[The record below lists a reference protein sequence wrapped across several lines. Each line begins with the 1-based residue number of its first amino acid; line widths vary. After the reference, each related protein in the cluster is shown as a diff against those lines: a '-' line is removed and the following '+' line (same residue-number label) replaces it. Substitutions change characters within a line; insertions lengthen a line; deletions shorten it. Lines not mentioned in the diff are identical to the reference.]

1 MELILRSRNGK
12 VSDRHRKYIETKLT
26 RLERYMDIIE
36 RATVEITEEQRH
48 NEGAVHRA
56 QVTLQGEHGVLL
68 RAERH
73 ANDLHAAVDEVADT
87 LQRQIQRYKEKH
99 WRRGRVRRQGDGYI
113 QVLPARAR
121 ARGMIRVGGGG
132 SRTRGKRRNRHAGSC
147 ALKSFRSSRC
157 IVMRRSNRWNCSAT
171 ISLCSV
177 MRVATK

>member
-12 VSDRHRKYIETKLT
+12 VSDRHRKYIENKLT
-26 RLERYMDIIE
+26 RLERYMDAIE
-36 RATVEITEEQRH
+36 RATVEIAEEQRH

-99 WRRGRVRRQGDGYI
+99 WRRGRLRRQGDE
-113 QVLPARAR
+113 
-121 ARGMIRVGGGG
+121 
-132 SRTRGKRRNRHAGSC
+132 
-147 ALKSFRSSRC
+147 
-157 IVMRRSNRWNCSAT
+157 
-171 ISLCSV
+171 
-177 MRVATK
+177 